1 MQIFEFCLSIYIS
14 EKNYSIR
21 FNFLK
26 RVTFPSREER
36 LKKVKSE
43 IAQASK
49 KKKGFMTPERK
60 KKLRV
65 SSDHPW
71 ADS

>member
-1 MQIFEFCLSIYIS
+1 MAICQ
-14 EKNYSIR
+14 KK
-21 FNFLK
+21 LK
-26 RVTFPSREER
+26 CSFQFPIRVTFPSREER

-65 SSDHPW
+65 SSDHLW